1 MTEGARDTWAEF
13 ETNTANYKECITP
26 IRGFSTKV
34 VEELQQLTEELDL
47 LFIDGDH
54 SYDAVKADWE
64 HYQQFLKTSSIIVFH
79 DYGWA
84 EGVKRVIE
92 EDVKPMVSDSDSL
105 PNMWW
110 GVIR

>member
-1 MTEGARDTWAEF
+1 MTEGLRDTWAEF
-13 ETNTANYKECITP
+13 ETNTARFNDYITP
-26 IRGFSTKV
+26 IRGFSTDV
-34 VEELQQLTEELDL
+34 VEQLVQFTEELDL

-64 HYQQFLKTSSIIVFH
+64 HYQRFLKTGSLVVFH

-84 EGVKRVIE
+84 EGVQRIVQ
-92 EDVKPMVSDSDSL
+92 EDALPMVSDHDSL

-110 GVIR
+110 GIIR